1 MAQKLL
7 WRTHIQAVTTLR
19 SNFAKKILVYDSVFT
34 AQLTH
39 TILAREKK
47 QISIW
52 SWTILGETPLYQL
65 DSQSL
70 KNSPGPPEHPESPDS
85 PRQSFQFSSHL
96 SLHMHVIILI
106 YLSIRSTT
114 FTKVQCHLH
123 SFPHLL
129 QECLVLKFMFVF
141 IQVNFKFFNAA
152 PSLHVHVI
160 TLIQFVCHF
169 HIGCMKSIFSC
180 SSSISSSL
188 ISTFLF
194 KFKFIVIQRKLI
206 FSIPSPDIKLM
217 WLMWFHLHIHISTVI
232 A

>member
-7 WRTHIQAVTTLR
+7 WRTQIQAVPTLR

-52 SWTILGETPLYQL
+52 SWTILGQTPLYQL
-65 DSQSL
+65 DSKSL
-70 KNSPGPPEHPESPDS
+70 KNSPCPPEHSESPDS
-85 PRQSFQFSSHL
+85 PRQYFQFSSHL
-96 SLHMHVIILI
+96 SLYKHVIIL
-106 YLSIRSTT
+106 T

-129 QECLVLKFMFVF
+129 QECLLLKFMFVF

-180 SSSISSSL
+180 SSLISSSL
-188 ISTFLF
+188 I
-194 KFKFIVIQRKLI
+194 FIQI
-206 FSIPSPDIKLM
+206 
-217 WLMWFHLHIHISTVI
+217 
-232 A
+232 

>member
-1 MAQKLL
+1 
-7 WRTHIQAVTTLR
+7 
-19 SNFAKKILVYDSVFT
+19 
-34 AQLTH
+34 
-39 TILAREKK
+39 
-47 QISIW
+47 
-52 SWTILGETPLYQL
+52 
-65 DSQSL
+65 
-70 KNSPGPPEHPESPDS
+70 
-85 PRQSFQFSSHL
+85 
-96 SLHMHVIILI
+96 MHVIILI
-106 YLSIRSTT
+106 YLSIGFIT
-114 FTKVQCHLH
+114 FTKSQCNLH

-169 HIGCMKSIFSC
+169 YIGCMKSIFSF

-194 KFKFIVIQRKLI
+194 KFKFIFIQRKLI
-206 FSIPSPDIKLM
+206 FSIPSQDIKLM
-217 WLMWFHLHIHISTVI
+217 WLVWFHLHIHISTLI

>member
-1 MAQKLL
+1 MMMMK
-7 WRTHIQAVTTLR
+7 
-19 SNFAKKILVYDSVFT
+19 
-34 AQLTH
+34 
-39 TILAREKK
+39 KK

-52 SWTILGETPLYQL
+52 SWTILGQTPLYQL

-70 KNSPGPPEHPESPDS
+70 KIHHDNLFNSV
-85 PRQSFQFSSHL
+85 RTWVFTCMWQFWFICQNVPQHL
-96 SLHMHVIILI
+96 QKI
-106 YLSIRSTT
+106 
-114 FTKVQCHLH
+114 QCRLH

-129 QECLVLKFMFVF
+129 QECLMLKFMFVF